1 MQLKKKKKRGVSAW
15 CVSEKVQH
23 VRLGVRQGANH
34 MRHHLLVP
42 ATGLLERWR
51 DGIFSIVVVNSSM
64 EADATPATTT
74 AASAASPGQA
84 DKQTATE
91 K

>member
-1 MQLKKKKKRGVSAW
+1 MFDTGKKEDKERVSAW

-34 MRHHLLVP
+34 MRHHLPVP

-51 DGIFSIVVVNSSM
+51 DGIFSIVAVNSSM
-64 EADATPATTT
+64 EGDVM
-74 AASAASPGQA
+74 AAAAAVSPGQA
-84 DKQTATE
+84 DSQTATE

>member
-1 MQLKKKKKRGVSAW
+1 
-15 CVSEKVQH
+15 
-23 VRLGVRQGANH
+23 

-64 EADATPATTT
+64 EADVTAAVPAMTTAA

-84 DKQTATE
+84 D
-91 K
+91 